1 MYDIFLNELFG
12 DLNAHPISDNSKVVA
27 QISDVSQIE
36 VELLPDI
43 VKWILENNWEYSFED
58 RFWLNTETSEKLKS
72 NELLTRWRSG

>member
-27 QISDVSQIE
+27 QISEVSQIE

-43 VKWILENNWEYSFED
+43 VK
-58 RFWLNTETSEKLKS
+58 
-72 NELLTRWRSG
+72 